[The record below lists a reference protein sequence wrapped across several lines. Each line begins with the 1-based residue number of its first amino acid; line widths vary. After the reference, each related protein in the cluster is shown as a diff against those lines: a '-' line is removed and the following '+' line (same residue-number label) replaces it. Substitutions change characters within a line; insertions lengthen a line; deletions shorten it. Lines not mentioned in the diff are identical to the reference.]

1 MNRIKTADAVIGRWP
16 EIFAYYKLPPV
27 TGKKHFKGKCPICG
41 RKGKFRIDDQE
52 GRGTFIC
59 ACGEKGNGWKLLL
72 LTQNKDYKTLAD
84 EIDRLLGIQSDKRSV
99 VKKETTVS
107 SFRSKVTAC
116 YAHLPQLKG
125 TQGEAYL
132 RNRGIHGLPA
142 DNVRYCPEQP
152 VRNGKLQA
160 IWALATDSKG
170 QLCYLHRTYLDGDR
184 KADITPQ
191 KKMNSLQE
199 DSYLEHTQSV
209 AIRLF
214 PVDSTLG
221 IAEGIETAL
230 SCKQIYK
237 VNTWSTMNAGHMA
250 KFIAP
255 MGVKHLIIFADNDWS
270 ATGEAAAYECARKNL
285 VAKNNIER
293 VSVRWPD
300 DGDFNDL
307 LQHGSQARERIFM
320 KEQRETA

>member
-27 TGKKHFKGKCPICG
+27 TGKKHFKGNCPICK
-41 RKGKFRIDDQE
+41 RKGKFRIDNQK

-59 ACGEKGNGWKLLL
+59 ACNAGDGWALLR
-72 LTQNKDYKTLAD
+72 LTQGKDYKTLAD
-84 EIDRLLGIQSDKRSV
+84 EIDLLLGIQSDKRSV
-99 VKKETTVS
+99 VKKETNITT
-107 SFRSKVTAC
+107 FRNRVTGC
-116 YAHLPQLKG
+116 YAGLPGLKG
-125 TQGEAYL
+125 TSGEAYL
-132 RNRGIHGLPA
+132 RNRGIHVLPA
-142 DNVRYCPEQP
+142 DNVRYCAEQP
-152 VRNGKLQA
+152 VHNGTLQA

-170 QLCYLHRTYLDGDR
+170 LACYLHRTYLDGDR
-184 KADITPQ
+184 KASLDVV

-199 DSYLEHTQSV
+199 DSYLAHVQSV

-230 SCKQIYK
+230 SCKQIYG

-255 MGVKHLIIFADNDWS
+255 QGVKHLVVFADTDWS
-270 ATGEAAAYECARKNL
+270 ATGHAAAMECARKNL
-285 VAKNNIER
+285 SAHNDVEK

-300 DGDFNDL
+300 NGDFNDM
-307 LQHGSQARERIFM
+307 LQNGNEARELIFM
-320 KEQRETA
+320 KKAREIA